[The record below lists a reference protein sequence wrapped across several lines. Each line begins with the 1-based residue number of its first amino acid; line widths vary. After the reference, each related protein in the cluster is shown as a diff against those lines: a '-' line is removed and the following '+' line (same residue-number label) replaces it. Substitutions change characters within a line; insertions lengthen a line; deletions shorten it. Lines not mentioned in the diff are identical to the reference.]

1 MQRRST
7 KPYQTIM
14 LVGASALAL
23 AAASSAHAQD
33 AAASQAAPAAQDDSA
48 AVEEVVVT
56 GVRASLRSAQAI
68 KRDAS
73 QIVDSIVATDIGK
86 LPDRNVAEA
95 LQRIPGIQIDRNYG
109 EGANIA
115 IRGLTQVRTE
125 INGRDSFTAGEGRS
139 LSFEDVPSE
148 VLAGVDVYKNPA
160 ADLIEG
166 GVGGLVNLRTRMP
179 FDFAGA
185 KFSASVTANNY
196 DFVDKTKPSA
206 SVLLSD
212 RWDTKYGEI
221 GVLAN
226 VAYQKGAFR
235 QDTISTEP
243 FYTLKPG
250 DANYVNYPGREGQIV
265 TVPHGAG
272 MNTTL
277 GDRTRKGA
285 VLGLQWRPNDKTEL
299 YAQVVHSDYKFE
311 WQDYSVFAYTSGNA
325 IQPAAGKPFKFDN
338 DGEFVS
344 GSFANVPYDSN
355 TSLTQRHSVTTDY
368 SVGGK
373 WDATDD
379 LTLSTDFQYI
389 RAITDAVRSIVN
401 VGSTIPVFNHDI
413 SGDIPVITTEP
424 TGFASNIANFN
435 LGYYL
440 DHIEKSV
447 GTSKAWRADAEY
459 KAPEDGILKSVKV
472 GVRYTDREALNR
484 SSGYRFVGFF
494 SPLSASPQLA
504 EVNQFDNFFRDKVD
518 SFGPT
523 VAFKR
528 SIALDYKATLNALG
542 LAEGVGYGPADTN
555 TQTEKTY
562 AMYGVARFG
571 FDAGRFPIDGNVGLR
586 VVRTQVGSEGFVGTT
601 PILNYGLPGETSG
614 ATVYSAV
621 ENSTSYTKALPSLN
635 LRIHLTDDLQLRLAA
650 SKALSRPTFTQ
661 LNPNINVS
669 EPGSTQTAR
678 NTATFGN
685 PNLRPLEA
693 DQLDASLEWY
703 FNSTGLLYGAA
714 FYKKVDGFIYNVTST
729 DVPYT
734 FPDGRTVLYDITR
747 PENGDNGKIK
757 GFEVGYTQFFDFL
770 PGLLSGLGV
779 QANYT
784 YVDSQAPNPTA
795 RDTSGVDIPSVPLEG
810 LSKNSYNA
818 VGIYEKGPFSFRLA
832 YNWRSDFVRTT
843 AGNGT
848 GNLPVYS
855 KAFGQLDASA
865 TYDIND
871 HMSFTVEGVNL
882 TDTQRDTFFGKES
895 RPRDS
900 ILVDRRVSASL
911 RVNF

>member
-1 MQRRST
+1 M
-7 KPYQTIM
+7 TI
-14 LVGASALAL
+14 ASI
-23 AAASSAHAQD
+23 AHAQE
-33 AAASQAAPAAQDDSA
+33 AAAAPAAQDDQV

-109 EGANIA
+109 EGSNIA

-125 INGRDSFTAGEGRS
+125 INGRDSFTAGEGRA

-185 KFSASVTANNY
+185 KFSGSVSVNNY
-196 DFVDKTKPSA
+196 DFADKTKPSA

-212 RWDTKYGEI
+212 RWDTKFGEI
-221 GVLAN
+221 GLLAN
-226 VAYQKGAFR
+226 VAYQRGSFR

-250 DANYVNYPGREGQIV
+250 DANYVNYPGREGQVV

-272 MNTTL
+272 VNTTL

-311 WQDYSVFAYTSGNA
+311 WQDYSVFAYTSANS
-325 IQPAAGKPFKFDN
+325 ILPAAGKPFKFDN
-338 DGEFVS
+338 DGEFIS
-344 GSFANVPYDSN
+344 GSFANVPFDSN

-368 SVGGK
+368 SIGGK
-373 WDATDD
+373 WQATPD

-389 RAITDAVRSIVN
+389 RAITDATRSIVN

-424 TGFASNIANFN
+424 NGFSADPANFN

-447 GTSKAWRADAEY
+447 GTEKAWRADAEY
-459 KAPEDGILKSVKV
+459 QAPEGGFLKSVKV
-472 GVRYTDREALNR
+472 GVRYTDRDALNR
-484 SSGYRFVGFF
+484 SSGYRFVGFS
-494 SPLSASPQLA
+494 SPLTSHQGLY

-528 SIALDYKATLNALG
+528 SIALSYPDTLKALG
-542 LAEGVGYGPADTN
+542 LSEGVGYGPADTN
-555 TQTEKTY
+555 TQNEKTY

-571 FDAGRFPIDGNVGLR
+571 FDAGRFPVDGNIGLR
-586 VVRTQVGSEGFVGTT
+586 VVRTNVSSSGFEGVT
-601 PILNYGLPGETSG
+601 PILNYGQPGETSG
-614 ATVYSAV
+614 TTIYSAV
-621 ENSTSYTKALPSLN
+621 ENSTAYTKALPSLN
-635 LRIHLTDDLQLRLAA
+635 VRIHLTDDLQLRLAA
-650 SKALSRPTFTQ
+650 SKALSRPSFTQ
-661 LNPNINVS
+661 LNPNVNIG
-669 EPGSTQTAR
+669 EPGSQQNGR
-678 NTATFGN
+678 NSVTIGN

-703 FNSTGLLYGAA
+703 FNSTGLLYAAA
-714 FYKKVDGFIYNVTST
+714 FYKKVDGFIYNVTQN
-729 DVPYT
+729 DVPYA
-734 FPDGRTVLYDITR
+734 FPDGRTALFDVTR
-747 PENGDNGKIK
+747 PENGDDGKIK
-757 GFEVGYTQFFDFL
+757 GFELGYTQFFDFL
-770 PGLLSGLGV
+770 PGLWSGLGV

-784 YVDSQAPNPTA
+784 YVDSAAPNPTA
-795 RDTSGVDIPSVPLEG
+795 RDTSGVNIPSVPLEG
-810 LSKNSYNA
+810 LSKNSYNV
-818 VGIYEKGPFSFRLA
+818 VGIYEKGPISFRVA

-855 KAFGQLDASA
+855 KAFGQVDASIN
-865 TYDIND
+865 YDIND
-871 HMSFTVEGVNL
+871 HMAFSIEGVNL

-900 ILVDRRVSASL
+900 ILVDRRVSATL
-911 RVNF
+911 RINY

>member
-7 KPYQTIM
+7 KLYQTLM
-14 LVGASALAL
+14 LVSASALAISAVAS
-23 AAASSAHAQD
+23 AACAQEAAQGAS
-33 AAASQAAPAAQDDSA
+33 AAPADDNA
-48 AVEEVVVT
+48 VVEEVVVT
-56 GVRASLRSAQAI
+56 GTRAALRSAIAI

-86 LPDRNVAEA
+86 LPDHNVAEA

-109 EGANIA
+109 EGSNIA

-179 FDFAGA
+179 FDFSGA
-185 KFSASVTANNY
+185 KFAASVSATNY
-196 DFVDKTKPSA
+196 DFVDKTKPSG
-206 SVLLSD
+206 SVLVSD

-226 VAYQKGAFR
+226 LSYQRGAFR

-250 DANYVNYPGREGQIV
+250 DANYVTYPGREGQVV

-277 GDRTRKGA
+277 GDRTRKGG

-299 YAQVVHSDYKFE
+299 YAQVVHSDYKFQ
-311 WQDYSVFAYTSGNA
+311 WQDYSVFAYTSANP
-325 IQPAAGKPFKFDN
+325 ILPAAGKPFKFN
-338 DGEFVS
+338 SDGEFLS

-373 WDATDD
+373 WDITDD
-379 LTLSTDFQYI
+379 LTLSTDFQYV
-389 RAITDAVRSIVN
+389 RAITDATRSIVN
-401 VGSTIPVFNHDI
+401 VGSTIPVFNQDI

-424 TGFASNIANFN
+424 TGFASNPANFN

-447 GTSKAWRADAEY
+447 GTEKAWRADAEY
-459 KAPEDGILKSVKV
+459 KAPEDGFLKSVKV
-472 GVRYTDREALNR
+472 GVRYTDRQALNR
-484 SSGYRFVGFF
+484 SSGYRFIGFF
-494 SPLSASPQLA
+494 SPLTSHPGLY
-504 EVNQFDNFFRDKVD
+504 EVNQFDNFFRDKVS

-528 SIALDYKATLNALG
+528 SIALDYRATLNALG
-542 LAEGVGYGPADTN
+542 QTEGVGYGPNDTN
-555 TQTEKTY
+555 EQGEKTY

-571 FDAGRFPIDGNVGLR
+571 FDAGAFPIDGNIGLR
-586 VVRTQVGSEGFVGTT
+586 VVRTDVDAQGFSGIT
-601 PILNYGLPGETSG
+601 PLLNYGVPSQETSG
-614 ATVYSAV
+614 SPIFTPVSIQSA
-621 ENSTSYTKALPSLN
+621 YTKALPSLN
-635 LRIHLTDDLQLRLAA
+635 VRIHLTDDVQLRLAA

-661 LNPNINVS
+661 LNPNANIS
-669 EPGSTQTAR
+669 QPGSTQQGLP
-678 NTATFGN
+678 TATFGN
-685 PNLRPLEA
+685 PYLKPLEA
-693 DQLDASLEWY
+693 DQLDSSLEWN
-703 FNSTGLLYGAA
+703 FNSTGLLYGAV
-714 FYKKVDGFIYNVTST
+714 FYKKVDGFIANVTKNE
-729 DVPYT
+729 VFT
-734 FPDGRTVLYDITR
+734 FPDGRSETFGVTR
-747 PENGDNGKIK
+747 PQNGDNGKIK
-757 GFEVGYTQFFDFL
+757 GLEIGYTQFYDFL
-770 PGLLSGLGV
+770 PGLLSGLGM

-784 YVDSQAPNPTA
+784 YVDSKAPSPAAADNEGNKLT
-795 RDTSGVDIPSVPLEG
+795 VPLEG
-810 LSKNSYNA
+810 LSKNSYNI
-818 VGIYEKGPFSFRLA
+818 VGIYEKGPISFRLA
-832 YNWRSDFVRTT
+832 YNWRDDYLVTT
-843 AGNGT
+843 SGNGT
-848 GNLPVYS
+848 GNLPVIS
-855 KAFGQLDASA
+855 KAFGQLDASFN
-865 TYDIND
+865 YDIND
-871 HMSFTVEGVNL
+871 HMGVTVEATNL

-895 RPRDS
+895 LKRDS
-900 ILVDRRVSASL
+900 ILVDRKVAATL